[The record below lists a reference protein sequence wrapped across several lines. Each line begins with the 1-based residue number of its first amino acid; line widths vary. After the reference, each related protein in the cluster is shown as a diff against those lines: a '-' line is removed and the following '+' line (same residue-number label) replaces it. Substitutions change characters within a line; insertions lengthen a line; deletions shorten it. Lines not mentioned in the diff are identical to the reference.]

1 MRRKRIIPG
10 LSLILIVLL
19 GCNKVDIPV
28 PVEEGEPV
36 FYSDIRIGDFNIDLS
51 AGQGGYVM
59 DADFERDR
67 QVLDFEAL
75 IRPESCIDNCPGSFQ
90 IVLRN
95 PDAYDP
101 STFNIDRA
109 IRKGRYE
116 YAAEYRSDSVRITL
130 HGPES
135 NTNASGNTWII
146 NNERKTKDS
155 QIVINVSYDEP
166 TLVEMRTMTGS
177 CVSEQLQTIHPATGG
192 CATRLIV
199 DGGVVVPRTNGVA
212 PFKYTWSSGS
222 RDSIAPLPASTD
234 AATHQ
239 LNVHVVDANGCES
252 ASSVGLRPGL
262 ANDDYCVANFEY
274 KTERLFDRDER
285 DYGKVYLQYID
296 EDGNKYR
303 SNFIQQPSEASF
315 TVSEVEDFEINEK
328 GQQTK
333 KVTLSFECILYQEG
347 NANTHRKVAGSGVF
361 AFAYP
366 D

>member
-1 MRRKRIIPG
+1 MRIRKILPG
-10 LSLILIVLL
+10 LSIILIVLS

-28 PVEEGEPV
+28 PVEEAEPV
-36 FYSDIRIGDFNIDLS
+36 FYSDIRIGDLNIDLS

-67 QVLDFEAL
+67 QVLDLEAL
-75 IRPESCIDNCPGSFQ
+75 IRPESCTDNCPGSFQ

-116 YAAEYRSDSVRITL
+116 YAAEYRNDSVRITL

-135 NTNASGNTWII
+135 TNASGSTWVI
-146 NNERKTKDS
+146 NNERKTKES
-155 QIVINVSYDEP
+155 QIVLNVSYDEP
-166 TLVEMRTMTGS
+166 TIVEMRTMTGS

-192 CATRLIV
+192 CATRLII
-199 DGGVVVPRTNGVA
+199 DGGVVVPRSNGVA

-222 RDSIAPLPASTD
+222 TDSIALLPAAND

-252 ASSVGLRPGL
+252 ASSVGVRPGL
-262 ANDDYCVANFEY
+262 ATDDYCIANFEY
-274 KTERLFDRDER
+274 KTERLFDKDER
-285 DYGKVYLQYID
+285 DYGKVYLRYID
-296 EDGNKYR
+296 QDGNRYR
-303 SNFIQQPSEASF
+303 SHFIQQPSEASF
-315 TVSEVEDFEINEK
+315 IVSEVEDFEINEK
-328 GQQTK
+328 GHRTK
-333 KVTLSFECILYQEG
+333 KVTLSFECVLYREG
-347 NANTHRKVAGSGVF
+347 DVTAQRKVVGSGVF

>member
-1 MRRKRIIPG
+1 MKIKRILPG
-10 LSLILIVLL
+10 LSIILIVLS

-28 PVEEGEPV
+28 PVEEAVPV
-36 FYSDIRIGDFNIDLS
+36 FYSDIQIGDLDIDLS
-51 AGQGGYVM
+51 AGRGGYVM
-59 DADFERDR
+59 DADFKRDR
-67 QVLDFEAL
+67 QVLDLEAL
-75 IRPESCIDNCPGSFQ
+75 IRPESCTDNCPGSLE
-90 IVLRN
+90 IVIRN

-109 IRKGRYE
+109 IRKGSYE

-130 HGPES
+130 HGPEN
-135 NTNASGNTWII
+135 NTNASGNTWTI
-146 NNERKTKDS
+146 NNERKTKES
-155 QIVINVSYDEP
+155 QLILNVRYDEP

-199 DGGVVVPRTNGVA
+199 DGGRVIPRSNGVA

-222 RDSIAPLPASTD
+222 TDSIAPLPSAND
-234 AATHQ
+234 AVTQQ

-262 ANDDYCVANFEY
+262 ANDDYCIASFEY

-285 DYGKVYLQYID
+285 DYGKVYLRFID
-296 EDGNKYR
+296 QDGNVFR
-303 SNFIQQPSEASF
+303 SNFIQQPSDASF
-315 TVSEVEDFEINEK
+315 NVSQVEDFEINEK
-328 GQQTK
+328 GQRTK
-333 KVTLSFECILYQEG
+333 KVSLSFECILYKEG
-347 NANTHRKVAGSGVF
+347 DKSAHKKVAGSGVF